1 MEQLQINDIWHGK
14 EGTLYENVSA
24 TIQAVTSRNVQVS
37 FNHVIAVDGLQL
49 AGTVMTQKQFRL
61 NFDPGQ
67 QLSLWPIN
75 SQ

>member
-24 TIQAVTSRNVQVS
+24 RIEAVTSRNVQVS
-37 FNHVIAVDGLQL
+37 FDHVIVVDGLQL
-49 AGTVMTQKQFRL
+49 AGTVMTHKAFRL

-75 SQ
+75 S